1 MSRRSSQSRAEC
13 KHGLPPAQCAY
24 CTKSSVSK
32 SLDGS
37 KKHHSMGGF
46 KRPLGWW
53 IRYGQIERDYDK
65 MIVGEGYGLKNVTI

>member
-1 MSRRSSQSRAEC
+1 
-13 KHGLPPAQCAY
+13 
-24 CTKSSVSK
+24 
-32 SLDGS
+32 
-37 KKHHSMGGF
+37 MGGF